1 MNADKFLTQRIMLIG
16 NDLNSTENRM
26 ASFKQTND
34 VIDFDKNASIYL
46 DQSNQANQQVMKLE
60 SEKNVGLFLRDYLRQ
75 QNDGNYE
82 VIPSIGDIDNSGL
95 ESGISQ
101 YNELVMNYN
110 RLSSNAGSAS
120 PVVRDALERLKS
132 THSVITKTVENYIN
146 TVNVKLR
153 QLRKEQHNLQH
164 IFRAAETEVGKRH

>member
-60 SEKNVGLFLRDYLRQ
+60 SETWVFSCAT
-75 QNDGNYE
+75 
-82 VIPSIGDIDNSGL
+82 IF
-95 ESGISQ
+95 
-101 YNELVMNYN
+101 
-110 RLSSNAGSAS
+110 AS
-120 PVVRDALERLKS
+120 KTTA
-132 THSVITKTVENYIN
+132 TTK
-146 TVNVKLR
+146 
-153 QLRKEQHNLQH
+153 
-164 IFRAAETEVGKRH
+164 